1 MKNEVKTV
9 FFEAFLALKTVFFG
23 VFEGISVPEI
33 V

>member
-1 MKNEVKTV
+1 MKNEAKTA

-23 VFEGISVPEI
+23 VFEEISVSEI